1 MAAASCKRMHKVL
14 SQRADQAALLT
25 VALPCPS
32 LPKDPC
38 HQSKELWVSIARHTT
53 DTLRA
58 TERAGH
64 WHAVIAEA
72 YFPLHLTF
80 RDAARF
86 EGSLDMRSLGDIGLS
101 RLRTEPVQYERQ
113 KRHISA
119 TAEEQYLITIPLRAP
134 VEFRQM
140 EREVRCDPGGFL
152 LERGDEPYRFSYGS
166 ANDLCVLKV
175 SKSLLAEKLR
185 DPDRFCAL
193 VFDGR
198 EGLGGLFTTMVQ
210 QVEQISVDAAAP
222 VLGRHLIELL
232 ALSLD
237 GKADAGAGSAVRAAH
252 LRRAQEFVQRNLSH
266 PDLSPGLVADACGIS
281 KRYLHELFAG
291 VNATVA
297 QHIREQRL
305 IAARDLLQ
313 MPNAGPLSDVA
324 YRFGFSDQAQ
334 FSRLFKAMFGQTPS
348 GFRAMQGRSGVLPS

>member
-1 MAAASCKRMHKVL
+1 MSV
-14 SQRADQAALLT
+14 
-25 VALPCPS
+25 
-32 LPKDPC
+32 
-38 HQSKELWVSIARHTT
+38 ARHST
-53 DTLRA
+53 DRLPA
-58 TERAGH
+58 LDRAGH
-64 WHAVIAEA
+64 WHGVIAEA

-86 EGSLDMRSLGDIGLS
+86 EGSLEMRSLGDVGLS

-113 KRHISA
+113 KHHISA
-119 TAEEQYLITIPLRAP
+119 TTEEQYLITIPLRSP
-134 VEFRQM
+134 VEFRQLG
-140 EREVRCDPGGFL
+140 REVRCDPGGFL

-175 SKSLLAEKLR
+175 ARPLLSEKLR
-185 DPDRFCAL
+185 NPDRFCAS

-198 EGLGGLFTTMVQ
+198 EGLGSLFTAMAQ
-210 QVEQISVDAAAP
+210 QVEQITTDQAGA

-237 GKADAGAGSAVRAAH
+237 QNSDGGAGSAVRAAH
-252 LRRAQEFVQRNLSH
+252 LRRAQEIVLRNLAN
-266 PDLSPGLVADACGIS
+266 PDLSPGMVAASCGIS
-281 KRYLHELFAG
+281 KRYLHEVFADE
-291 VNATVA
+291 NCTVA
-297 QHIREQRL
+297 QFIREQRL

-313 MPNAGPLSDVA
+313 MPNPGPISDVA

-348 GFRAMQGRSGVLPS
+348 GYRAMHSRSGGLHS

>member
-1 MAAASCKRMHKVL
+1 MSVTRHSTDRLPAPD
-14 SQRADQAALLT
+14 RA
-25 VALPCPS
+25 
-32 LPKDPC
+32 
-38 HQSKELWVSIARHTT
+38 R
-53 DTLRA
+53 
-58 TERAGH
+58 H

-86 EGSLDMRSLGDIGLS
+86 EGQLDMRSLGDLGLS

-113 KRHISA
+113 RHHISA
-119 TAEEQYLITIPLRAP
+119 TTEEQYLITIPLRSP
-134 VEFRQM
+134 VEFSQLG
-140 EREVRCDPGGFL
+140 REVRCDPGGFL
-152 LERGDEPYRFSYGS
+152 LERGDEPYRFSYGA

-175 SKSLLAEKLR
+175 AKPLLAEKLR
-185 DPDRFCAL
+185 NPDRFCAL

-198 EGLGGLFTTMVQ
+198 EGLGGLFTTMAQ
-210 QVEQISVDAAAP
+210 QVEQITTDQAGA

-237 GKADAGAGSAVRAAH
+237 RSADGGAASAVRAAH
-252 LRRAQEFVQRNLSH
+252 LRRARQIVQRNLAN
-266 PDLSPGLVADACGIS
+266 PDLSPGMVADACGIS
-281 KRYLHELFAG
+281 KRYLHEVFADE
-291 VNATVA
+291 NCTVA
-297 QHIREQRL
+297 QFIREQRL

-313 MPNAGPLSDVA
+313 MPNPGPMSDVA

-348 GFRAMQGRSGVLPS
+348 GYRAMVAGPSAQRSAPGGLHS